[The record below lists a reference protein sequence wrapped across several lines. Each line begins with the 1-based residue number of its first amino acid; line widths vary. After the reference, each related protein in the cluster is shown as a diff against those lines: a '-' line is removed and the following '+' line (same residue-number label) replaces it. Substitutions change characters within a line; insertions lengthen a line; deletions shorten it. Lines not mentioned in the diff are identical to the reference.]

1 MKINSNKDGE
11 LILQEVF
18 SGVVFISPDGEEFN
32 ICMRDG
38 GYEFS
43 YQGTW
48 FRAVGGKIEPMSI
61 STKIESTDECTED
74 KHCPI
79 ELENGGL

>member
-1 MKINSNKDGE
+1 MKIEVDEERNI
-11 LILQEVF
+11 ILKQVYN
-18 SGVVFISPDGEEFN
+18 GVGFISPDGEKFN

-43 YQGTW
+43 YQGAW

-61 STKIESTDECTED
+61 STENSINTNDE
-74 KHCPI
+74 
-79 ELENGGL
+79 GAQWYFG

>member
-1 MKINSNKDGE
+1 MKIEGNKDGE
-11 LILQEVF
+11 IILREVF
-18 SGVVFISPDGEEFN
+18 NGVGFISPDDEEFN

-43 YQGTW
+43 YQGAW

-61 STKIESTDECTED
+61 STKDGQDKED
-74 KHCPI
+74 GYCPI
-79 ELENGGL
+79 ELQDGGL